1 MAETVTT
8 EAPGLETGAEETT
21 LGAITNLEQLT
32 ASFVE
37 KVEEGEKIQE
47 ESEAE
52 EAETSQADAE
62 TDQEDVLLQSTE
74 EESEEESEEVVEEE
88 EEELHLCFVLLVP
101 DTCVYTPH
109 VGCASLDLIAP
120 TVAAFELKSH
130 AAP

>member
-52 EAETSQADAE
+52 EAELVNMLKRESKMLDNFR
-62 TDQEDVLLQSTE
+62 QSLE
-74 EESEEESEEVVEEE
+74 RAGK
-88 EEELHLCFVLLVP
+88 P
-101 DTCVYTPH
+101 DPI
-109 VGCASLDLIAP
+109 GA
-120 TVAAFELKSH
+120 
-130 AAP
+130 